1 MVHAQPVLH
10 TANALD
16 HIVQCM
22 VAANN
27 VAHMGSAKFALDTH
41 SNHAVLLILH
51 AQFVLQI
58 IHVNIV
64 QDIFHAQFVE
74 HIISANTAT
83 DIPTDQV
90 HPADVLHLIHIIAT
104 APTIIK

>member
-1 MVHAQPVLH
+1 MEHVQPVLH
-10 TANALD
+10 TANARD
-16 HIVQCM
+16 HIVQCT

-27 VAHMGSAKFALDTH
+27 VSHMGIAQFALDTH

-51 AQFVLQI
+51 AQFVLHI
-58 IHVNIV
+58 IHVKYV
-64 QDIFHAQFVE
+64 QAILHAQFVE

-90 HPADVLHLIHIIAT
+90 HPADVLHRIHIIAT